1 MTTPQI
7 YNHEKGCFVM
17 RGPTEIINAFHPDY
31 VKTHMP
37 GFMTEFRTADAR
49 RQAAETLSGYVTAK
63 RKVTPSHGKIEGLSK
78 VQRETIPNQKFQD
91 ISAFPKTRES
101 QKSLR
106 RGAAMPIEEVAKELT
121 AAQKA
126 KLAPKEYHTFSKAGT
141 ANTTK
146 VKK

>member
-1 MTTPQI
+1 MTPQI

-17 RGPTEIINAFHPDY
+17 RGPEKIINAFHPDF

-37 GFMTEFRTADAR
+37 EFLTAVKTDD
-49 RQAAETLSGYVTAK
+49 RQSQAGATLSKHVTKK
-63 RKVTPSHGKIEGLSK
+63 RKTTPSHGQVLGMST
-78 VQRETIPNQKFQD
+78 RESDTYQPARD

-101 QKSLR
+101 QTSLR
-106 RGAAMPIEEVAKELT
+106 RGAKMSIAEIAKELT

-126 KLAPKEYHTFSKAGT
+126 KLAPKEFHTFSKAGT